1 MSETDTAETDP
12 ETTGSDAGEEPE
24 EEEEAERF
32 EMPTPGGLRALA

>member
-24 EEEEAERF
+24 EEAERF